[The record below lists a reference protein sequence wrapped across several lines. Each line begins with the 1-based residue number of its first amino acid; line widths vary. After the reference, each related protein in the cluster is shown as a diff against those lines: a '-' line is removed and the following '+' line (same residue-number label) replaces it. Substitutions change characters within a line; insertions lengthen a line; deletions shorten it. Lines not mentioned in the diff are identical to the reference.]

1 MHAAHPRRSWR
12 SGLVTCVGKCEM
24 SLFARLVPIAAGAA
38 LLSMSVATSA
48 EDYPVFVIEFKD
60 GAISP
65 SAIEVP
71 AGTRFKL
78 ELRNTGLSPVEFES
92 LELRKEKVL
101 GPGVTSFIVIRS
113 LDPGEYR
120 FFDDFHLD
128 MPPATL
134 IAREPASP

>member
-1 MHAAHPRRSWR
+1 MFA
-12 SGLVTCVGKCEM
+12 
-24 SLFARLVPIAAGAA
+24 FARFAPLAICAV
-38 LLSMSVATSA
+38 LCSMSIGALA

-60 GAISP
+60 GVISP
-65 SAIEVP
+65 PVSEVP

-134 IAREPASP
+134 LAREPASP

>member
-1 MHAAHPRRSWR
+1 
-12 SGLVTCVGKCEM
+12 M
-24 SLFARLVPIAAGAA
+24 SVFARLIPIATGAA
-38 LLSMSVATSA
+38 LLSMSVPTSA
-48 EDYPVFVIEFKD
+48 EDYPVFVVEFKD

-65 SAIEVP
+65 STIEVP

-134 IAREPASP
+134 VAREPASP

>member
-1 MHAAHPRRSWR
+1 MFA
-12 SGLVTCVGKCEM
+12 
-24 SLFARLVPIAAGAA
+24 FARFAPLVVGAA
-38 LLSMSVATSA
+38 LCVMSVTALA

-65 SAIEVP
+65 SVIEVP

-78 ELRNTGLSPVEFES
+78 DLRNTGLSPVEFES
-92 LELRKEKVL
+92 VELRKEKVL
-101 GPGVTSFIVIRS
+101 GPGATSFIVIRN

-134 IAREPASP
+134 VAREPASP

>member
-1 MHAAHPRRSWR
+1 
-12 SGLVTCVGKCEM
+12 M
-24 SLFARLVPIAAGAA
+24 SAFARFA
-38 LLSMSVATSA
+38 LLAVGTVLCPMSVAALA
-48 EDYPVFVIEFKD
+48 EDYPVFLIEFRD

-65 SAIEVP
+65 PVVEVP

-134 IAREPASP
+134 LAREPASP

>member
-1 MHAAHPRRSWR
+1 MP
-12 SGLVTCVGKCEM
+12 V
-24 SLFARLVPIAAGAA
+24 FARLKAIAAGAA
-38 LLSMSVATSA
+38 LLSMSVAAGA
-48 EDYPVFVIEFKD
+48 EDHPVFVIEFRD
-60 GAISP
+60 GVISP
-65 SAIEVP
+65 PAIEVP

-78 ELRNTGLSPVEFES
+78 ELRNTGLSPVEFDS